1 MRRYCRFREAM
12 MTLYEIVYGVV
23 FCLILSACCI
33 GLLGTAGKDEKK

>member
-1 MRRYCRFREAM
+1 

-33 GLLGTAGKDEKK
+33 GLIVTANREKK